1 MKPNP
6 TIVFLLDQA
15 KEHYEKT
22 TRDLGFA
29 TQKRDK
35 ELQKTSLLEG
45 YLQEY
50 RDRLQQG
57 SEHGMRVSDLVNFQA
72 FIAKLTDALEQQ
84 QRALFMSER
93 NLDRVRELWREA
105 NRRMKSFEILLER
118 RRTAAQLAETR
129 REQREMDAYAARA
142 SLIRQSVY

>member
-1 MKPNP
+1 MKPNT
-6 TIVFLLDQA
+6 TIVFLLEQA

-22 TRDLGFA
+22 TRDLGMA

-35 ELQKTSLLEG
+35 ELQKTTLLEG

-57 SEHGMRVSDLVNFQA
+57 SEHGMRVSDLVNFQG
-72 FIAKLTDALEQQ
+72 FIAKLLEALEQQ

-93 NLDRVRELWREA
+93 NLDRAREQWREA
-105 NRRMKSFEILLER
+105 NRKMKSFEILLER
-118 RRTAAQLAETR
+118 RRAAAELSETR

-142 SLIRQSVY
+142 SLTRQSVY

>member
-6 TIVFLLDQA
+6 TIVFLLDQS

-22 TRDLGFA
+22 TRELGFA

-57 SEHGMRVSDLVNFQA
+57 SEQGMRVSDLVNFQT
-72 FIAKLTDALEQQ
+72 FIAKLTNALEQQ

-93 NLDRVRELWREA
+93 NLDRVREQWREA
-105 NRRMKSFEILLER
+105 NRRMKSFEILLKR

-129 REQREMDAYAARA
+129 REQREMDAYAARV